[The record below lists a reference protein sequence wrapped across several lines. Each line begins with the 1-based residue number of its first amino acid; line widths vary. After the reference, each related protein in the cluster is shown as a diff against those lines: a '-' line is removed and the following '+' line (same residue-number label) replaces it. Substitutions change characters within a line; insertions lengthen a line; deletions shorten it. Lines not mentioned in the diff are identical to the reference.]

1 MMSVEIKISCLLRNG
16 EDFCIITIL
25 TVICLNLGIDVSL
38 ILIPYFREKNSLK
51 SLDLCFYEII
61 LFAHSA
67 YSQCEWSF

>member
-1 MMSVEIKISCLLRNG
+1 MMSVEIKISCLRRNG

-25 TVICLNLGIDVSL
+25 TVICLNLDIDVSL
-38 ILIPYFREKNSLK
+38 ILILYFREKNSLY
-51 SLDLCFYEII
+51 SLHLCFYEII